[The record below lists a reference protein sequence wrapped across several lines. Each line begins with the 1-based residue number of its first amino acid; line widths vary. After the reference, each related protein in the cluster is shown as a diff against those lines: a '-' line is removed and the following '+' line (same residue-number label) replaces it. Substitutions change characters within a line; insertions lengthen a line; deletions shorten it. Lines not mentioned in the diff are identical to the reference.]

1 MINSR
6 ALLVIALIL
15 ILFTIL
21 TVKLVEIQIIKSE
34 DLTYYAKKQQTKLE
48 TIPAER
54 GVIYDRNNTLLVYNR
69 NDVSVYLDLRMI
81 PKNSKN
87 TLAEKLSST
96 FGRSKSYYKKLMNQ
110 SGKTIRIKKSVNRE
124 KAFRLINDINL
135 LALFTVEK
143 PTRVYQYGSL
153 ASHILGYVNNDFVG
167 VNGIAKAF
175 EEDLK
180 GDDGAFIVERDV
192 RGRIITTI
200 QNNEVRIP
208 IPGYNLKLT
217 IDINYQAI
225 LEDELKRGNKF
236 YKGESATGIIMD
248 PNTGEILALA
258 NVDDYDPNYY
268 WKFSDSQRK
277 NKAITDTYEPGSTIK
292 AITLA
297 ALLDMGKCS
306 ENELVNVENG
316 KYKFRNTYIRDTHKN
331 NYLTVSGILEE
342 SSNIGISK
350 LIQRLDDDTYY
361 KYLRGFGFGTYTSVT
376 LPGEVKGI
384 LKKPNQWSKLTKTF
398 MSFGYG
404 VSVTP
409 LQLIMAYS
417 AIVNGGILYEP
428 HILKSAT
435 DKSSVVKYESSP
447 VAVRRVISEE
457 TSARIKKILRRA
469 VKNGTGHLAD
479 LEEISVG
486 GKTGTS
492 QQIISGK
499 YSRQKYHASF
509 IGFFPA
515 DNPQLV
521 CLVIVNSPQTE
532 KYGGKVAAPIFK
544 KIAER
549 IINTDL
555 KNFQQREKYIES
567 KTVDEHI
574 LKTISDNDNKK
585 KIINVSYVQENNEL
599 KKNYDNN
606 LMPDLKGRTVREAL
620 ISLNLLGLKYDI
632 RGSGIVVSQSI
643 NPGIRI
649 KQNQVCRL
657 KFSEALIIGANIY

>member
-34 DLTYYAKKQQTKLE
+34 ELTYYAKKQQTKLE

-81 PKNSKN
+81 PKNRKN

-135 LALFTVEK
+135 SALFTVEK

-180 GDDGAFIVERDV
+180 GDDGALIIERDV

-200 QNNEVRIP
+200 QNNEVRTP
-208 IPGYNLKLT
+208 IPGYNLNLT

-435 DKSSVVKYESSP
+435 DKSTVVKYESSP
-447 VAVRRVISEE
+447 VAVRRVISKE
-457 TSARIKKILRRA
+457 TSTRIKKILRRA

-585 KIINVSYVQENNEL
+585 NIINASYVQENNEL

-657 KFSEALIIGANIY
+657 KFSEAIIKGANIY

>member
-34 DLTYYAKKQQTKLE
+34 ELTYYAKKQQTKLE

-81 PKNSKN
+81 PKNRKN

-135 LALFTVEK
+135 SALFTVEK

-180 GDDGAFIVERDV
+180 GDDGALIIERDV

-200 QNNEVRIP
+200 QNNEVRTA
-208 IPGYNLKLT
+208 IPGYNLNLT

-435 DKSSVVKYESSP
+435 GKSSVVKYESSP
-447 VAVRRVISEE
+447 VAVRRVISKE
-457 TSARIKKILRRA
+457 TSTRVKKILRRA

-585 KIINVSYVQENNEL
+585 NIINASYVQENNEL

-657 KFSEALIIGANIY
+657 KFSEAIIKGANIY

>member
-34 DLTYYAKKQQTKLE
+34 ELTYYAKKQQTKLE

-81 PKNSKN
+81 PKNRKN

-135 LALFTVEK
+135 SALFTVEK

-180 GDDGAFIVERDV
+180 GDDGALIVERDV

-200 QNNEVRIP
+200 QNNEVRTA
-208 IPGYNLKLT
+208 IPGYNLNLT

-277 NKAITDTYEPGSTIK
+277 NKAITDTYEPGSTLK

-435 DKSSVVKYESSP
+435 DKSTVVKYESSP
-447 VAVRRVISEE
+447 VAVRRVISKE
-457 TSARIKKILRRA
+457 TSTRVKKILRRA

-585 KIINVSYVQENNEL
+585 KIINASYVQENNEL

-657 KFSEALIIGANIY
+657 KFSEAIIKGANIY

>member
-34 DLTYYAKKQQTKLE
+34 ELTYYAKKQQTKLE

-81 PKNSKN
+81 PKNRKN

-135 LALFTVEK
+135 SALFTVEK

-180 GDDGAFIVERDV
+180 GDDGALIVERDV

-200 QNNEVRIP
+200 QNNEVRTP
-208 IPGYNLKLT
+208 IPGYNLNLT

-435 DKSSVVKYESSP
+435 DKSTVVKYESSP
-447 VAVRRVISEE
+447 VAVRRVISKE
-457 TSARIKKILRRA
+457 TSTRVKKILRRA

-585 KIINVSYVQENNEL
+585 NIINASYVQENNEL

-657 KFSEALIIGANIY
+657 KFSEAIIKGANIY

>member
-1 MINSR
+1 MNNSR
-6 ALLVIALIL
+6 ALLVIII
-15 ILFTIL
+15 ILFLFTAL

-34 DLTYYAKKQQTKLE
+34 ELTYYAKMQQTKLE

-69 NDVSVYLDLRMI
+69 NDVSINLDLRMI
-81 PKNSKN
+81 PENSKN
-87 TLAEKLSST
+87 ILAEKLSST
-96 FGRSKSYYKKLMNQ
+96 LGKSKSHYKKLMNQ
-110 SGKTIRIKKSVNRE
+110 SRKTISIEKHVGRE
-124 KAFRLINDINL
+124 KAFRLINDINIS
-135 LALFTVEK
+135 ALFTVEK

-153 ASHILGYVNNDFVG
+153 ASHVLGYVNSEFVG
-167 VNGIAKAF
+167 VNGIAKTF
-175 EEDLK
+175 EEDLN
-180 GDDGAFIVERDV
+180 GDDGAIIVERDV
-192 RGRIITTI
+192 LGRIITTI
-200 QNNEVRIP
+200 QDNEVKAP
-208 IPGYNLKLT
+208 IPGYNLNLT

-225 LEDELKRGNKF
+225 LEDELKRGNEF

-268 WKFSDSQRK
+268 WKFSDYQRK

-297 ALLDMGKCS
+297 ALLDAGKCYES
-306 ENELVNVENG
+306 ELINVENG
-316 KYKFRNTYIRDTHKN
+316 KYKFRNTYIKDTHKN

-361 KYLRGFGFGTYTSVT
+361 KYLRGFGFGTYTSIT
-376 LPGEVKGI
+376 LPGGVKGI

-409 LQLIMAYS
+409 LQLIVAYS

-428 HILKSAT
+428 HILKSKT
-435 DKSSVVKYESSP
+435 DKSGVVKYESSP
-447 VAVRRVISEE
+447 IVIRRVISEE
-457 TSARIKKILRRA
+457 TSARVKKILRRA

-492 QQIISGK
+492 RQIINGK

-515 DNPQLV
+515 DSPQLV

-532 KYGGKVAAPIFK
+532 KYGGKVAAPMFK

-555 KNFQQREKYIES
+555 KNFQQREKYNES
-567 KTVDEHI
+567 TTVDEHI
-574 LKTISDNDNKK
+574 LKTFSNNDNKNK
-585 KIINVSYVQENNEL
+585 TSNASYVQGNNEL
-599 KKNYDNN
+599 KKNFENN

-643 NPGIRI
+643 NPGIRV

-657 KFSEALIIGANIY
+657 NFSEAIIKGANIY

>member
-34 DLTYYAKKQQTKLE
+34 ELTYYAKKQQTKLE

-81 PKNSKN
+81 PKNRKN

-135 LALFTVEK
+135 SALFTVEK

-180 GDDGAFIVERDV
+180 GDDGALIIERDV

-200 QNNEVRIP
+200 QNNEVRTA
-208 IPGYNLKLT
+208 IPGYNLNLT

-435 DKSSVVKYESSP
+435 DKSTVVKYESSP
-447 VAVRRVISEE
+447 VAVRRVISKE
-457 TSARIKKILRRA
+457 TSTRIKKILRRA

-585 KIINVSYVQENNEL
+585 KIINASYVQENNEL

-657 KFSEALIIGANIY
+657 KFSEAIIKGANIY

>member
-34 DLTYYAKKQQTKLE
+34 ELTYYAKKQQTKLE

-81 PKNSKN
+81 PKNRKN

-135 LALFTVEK
+135 SALFTVEK

-180 GDDGAFIVERDV
+180 GDDGALIIERDV

-200 QNNEVRIP
+200 QNNEVRTP
-208 IPGYNLKLT
+208 IPGYNLNLT

-435 DKSSVVKYESSP
+435 GKSSVVKYESSP
-447 VAVRRVISEE
+447 VAVRRVISKE
-457 TSARIKKILRRA
+457 TSTRVKKILRRA

-585 KIINVSYVQENNEL
+585 KIINASYVQENNEL

-620 ISLNLLGLKYDI
+620 ISLNILGLKYDI

-657 KFSEALIIGANIY
+657 KFSEAIIKGANIY

>member
-1 MINSR
+1 
-6 ALLVIALIL
+6 
-15 ILFTIL
+15 
-21 TVKLVEIQIIKSE
+21 
-34 DLTYYAKKQQTKLE
+34 
-48 TIPAER
+48 
-54 GVIYDRNNTLLVYNR
+54 
-69 NDVSVYLDLRMI
+69 
-81 PKNSKN
+81 
-87 TLAEKLSST
+87 
-96 FGRSKSYYKKLMNQ
+96 
-110 SGKTIRIKKSVNRE
+110 
-124 KAFRLINDINL
+124 
-135 LALFTVEK
+135 
-143 PTRVYQYGSL
+143 
-153 ASHILGYVNNDFVG
+153 
-167 VNGIAKAF
+167 
-175 EEDLK
+175 
-180 GDDGAFIVERDV
+180 
-192 RGRIITTI
+192 
-200 QNNEVRIP
+200 
-208 IPGYNLKLT
+208 
-217 IDINYQAI
+217 
-225 LEDELKRGNKF
+225 
-236 YKGESATGIIMD
+236 
-248 PNTGEILALA
+248 
-258 NVDDYDPNYY
+258 
-268 WKFSDSQRK
+268 
-277 NKAITDTYEPGSTIK
+277 
-292 AITLA
+292 
-297 ALLDMGKCS
+297 
-306 ENELVNVENG
+306 
-316 KYKFRNTYIRDTHKN
+316 
-331 NYLTVSGILEE
+331 
-342 SSNIGISK
+342 
-350 LIQRLDDDTYY
+350 
-361 KYLRGFGFGTYTSVT
+361 
-376 LPGEVKGI
+376 
-384 LKKPNQWSKLTKTF
+384 

-435 DKSSVVKYESSP
+435 DKSTVVKYESSP
-447 VAVRRVISEE
+447 VAVRRVISKE
-457 TSARIKKILRRA
+457 TSTRVKKILRRA

-585 KIINVSYVQENNEL
+585 NIINASYVQENNEL

-657 KFSEALIIGANIY
+657 KFSEAIIKGANIY

>member
-1 MINSR
+1 MNNSR
-6 ALLVIALIL
+6 ALLVIII
-15 ILFTIL
+15 ILFLFTAL

-34 DLTYYAKKQQTKLE
+34 ELTYYAKMQQTKLE

-69 NDVSVYLDLRMI
+69 NDVSINLDLRMI
-81 PKNSKN
+81 PENSKN
-87 TLAEKLSST
+87 ILAEKLSST
-96 FGRSKSYYKKLMNQ
+96 LGKSKSHYKKLMNQ
-110 SGKTIRIKKSVNRE
+110 SRKTISIEKHVGRE
-124 KAFRLINDINL
+124 KAFRLINDINIS
-135 LALFTVEK
+135 ALFTVEK

-153 ASHILGYVNNDFVG
+153 ASHVLGYVNSEFVG
-167 VNGIAKAF
+167 VNGIAKTF
-175 EEDLK
+175 EEDLN
-180 GDDGAFIVERDV
+180 GDDGAIIVERDV
-192 RGRIITTI
+192 LGRIITTI
-200 QNNEVRIP
+200 QDNEVKAP
-208 IPGYNLKLT
+208 IPGYNLNLT
-217 IDINYQAI
+217 IDINYQVI
-225 LEDELKRGNKF
+225 LEDELKRGNEF

-268 WKFSDSQRK
+268 WKFSDYQRK

-297 ALLDMGKCS
+297 ALLDAGKCYES
-306 ENELVNVENG
+306 ELINVENG
-316 KYKFRNTYIRDTHKN
+316 KYKFRNTYIKDTHKN

-361 KYLRGFGFGTYTSVT
+361 KYLRGFGFGTYTSIT
-376 LPGEVKGI
+376 LPGGVKGI

-409 LQLIMAYS
+409 LQLIVAYS
-417 AIVNGGILYEP
+417 AIINGGILYEP
-428 HILKSAT
+428 HILKSKT
-435 DKSSVVKYESSP
+435 DKSGVVKYESSP
-447 VAVRRVISEE
+447 IVVRRVISEE
-457 TSARIKKILRRA
+457 TSARVKKILRRA

-492 QQIISGK
+492 RQIINGK

-515 DNPQLV
+515 DSPQLV

-532 KYGGKVAAPIFK
+532 KYGGKVAAPMFK

-555 KNFQQREKYIES
+555 INFQQREKYNES

-574 LKTISDNDNKK
+574 LKTFSNNDNKNK
-585 KIINVSYVQENNEL
+585 TSNASYVQGNNEL
-599 KKNYDNN
+599 KKNFENN

-643 NPGIRI
+643 NPGIRV

-657 KFSEALIIGANIY
+657 NFSEAIIKGANIY

>member
-34 DLTYYAKKQQTKLE
+34 ELTYYAKKQQTKLE

-81 PKNSKN
+81 PKNRKN

-135 LALFTVEK
+135 SALFTVEK

-180 GDDGAFIVERDV
+180 GDDGALIVERDV

-200 QNNEVRIP
+200 QNNEVRTA
-208 IPGYNLKLT
+208 IPGYNLNLT

-435 DKSSVVKYESSP
+435 DKSTVVKYESSP
-447 VAVRRVISEE
+447 VAVRRVISKE
-457 TSARIKKILRRA
+457 TSTRVKKILRRA

-585 KIINVSYVQENNEL
+585 KIINASYVQENNEL

-657 KFSEALIIGANIY
+657 KFSEAIIKGANIY

>member
-1 MINSR
+1 MNNSR
-6 ALLVIALIL
+6 ALLVIII
-15 ILFTIL
+15 ILFLFTAL

-34 DLTYYAKKQQTKLE
+34 ELTYYAKMQQTKLE

-69 NDVSVYLDLRMI
+69 NDVSINLDLRMI
-81 PKNSKN
+81 PENSKN
-87 TLAEKLSST
+87 ILAEKLSST
-96 FGRSKSYYKKLMNQ
+96 LGKSKSHYKKLMNQ
-110 SGKTIRIKKSVNRE
+110 SRKTISIEKHVGRE
-124 KAFRLINDINL
+124 KAFRLINDINIS
-135 LALFTVEK
+135 ALFTVEK

-153 ASHILGYVNNDFVG
+153 ASHVLGYVNSEFVG
-167 VNGIAKAF
+167 VNGIAKTF
-175 EEDLK
+175 EEDLN
-180 GDDGAFIVERDV
+180 GDDGAIIVERDV
-192 RGRIITTI
+192 LGRIITTI
-200 QNNEVRIP
+200 QDNEVKAP
-208 IPGYNLKLT
+208 IPGYNLNLT
-217 IDINYQAI
+217 IDINYQVI
-225 LEDELKRGNKF
+225 LEDELKRGNEF

-268 WKFSDSQRK
+268 WKFSDYQRK

-297 ALLDMGKCS
+297 ALLDAGKCYES
-306 ENELVNVENG
+306 ELINVENG
-316 KYKFRNTYIRDTHKN
+316 KYKFRNTYIKDTHKN

-361 KYLRGFGFGTYTSVT
+361 KYLRGFGFGTYTSIT
-376 LPGEVKGI
+376 LPGGVKGI

-409 LQLIMAYS
+409 LQLIVAYS

-428 HILKSAT
+428 HILKSKT
-435 DKSSVVKYESSP
+435 DKSGVVKYESSP
-447 VAVRRVISEE
+447 IVIRRVISEE
-457 TSARIKKILRRA
+457 TSARVKKILRRA

-492 QQIISGK
+492 RQIINGK

-515 DNPQLV
+515 DSPQLV

-555 KNFQQREKYIES
+555 KNFQQREKYNES

-574 LKTISDNDNKK
+574 LKTFSNNDNKNK
-585 KIINVSYVQENNEL
+585 TSNASYVQGNNEL
-599 KKNYDNN
+599 KKNFENN

-643 NPGIRI
+643 NPGIRV

-657 KFSEALIIGANIY
+657 NFSEAIIKGANIY

>member
-1 MINSR
+1 MNNSR
-6 ALLVIALIL
+6 ALLVIII
-15 ILFTIL
+15 ILFLFTAL

-34 DLTYYAKKQQTKLE
+34 ELTYYAKMQQTKLE

-69 NDVSVYLDLRMI
+69 NDVSINLDLRMI
-81 PKNSKN
+81 PENSKN
-87 TLAEKLSST
+87 ILAEKLSST
-96 FGRSKSYYKKLMNQ
+96 LGKSKSHYKKLMNQ
-110 SGKTIRIKKSVNRE
+110 SRKTISIEKHVGRE
-124 KAFRLINDINL
+124 KAFRLINDINIS
-135 LALFTVEK
+135 ALFTVEK

-153 ASHILGYVNNDFVG
+153 ASHVLGYVNSEFVG
-167 VNGIAKAF
+167 VNGIAKTF
-175 EEDLK
+175 EEDLN
-180 GDDGAFIVERDV
+180 GDDGAIIVERDV
-192 RGRIITTI
+192 LGRIITTI
-200 QNNEVRIP
+200 QDNEVKAP
-208 IPGYNLKLT
+208 IPGYNLNLT
-217 IDINYQAI
+217 IDINYQVI
-225 LEDELKRGNKF
+225 LEDELKRGNEF

-268 WKFSDSQRK
+268 WKFSDYQRK

-297 ALLDMGKCS
+297 ALLDAGKCYES
-306 ENELVNVENG
+306 ELINVENG
-316 KYKFRNTYIRDTHKN
+316 KYKFRNIYIKDTHKN

-361 KYLRGFGFGTYTSVT
+361 KYLRGFGFGTYTSIT
-376 LPGEVKGI
+376 LPGGVKGI

-409 LQLIMAYS
+409 LQLIVAYS

-428 HILKSAT
+428 HILKSKT
-435 DKSSVVKYESSP
+435 DKSGVVKYESSP
-447 VAVRRVISEE
+447 IVIRRVISEE
-457 TSARIKKILRRA
+457 TSARVKKILRRA

-492 QQIISGK
+492 QQIINGK

-555 KNFQQREKYIES
+555 KNFQQREKYNES
-567 KTVDEHI
+567 KTADEHI
-574 LKTISDNDNKK
+574 LKTFSNNDNKN
-585 KIINVSYVQENNEL
+585 KISNASYVQGNNEL
-599 KKNYDNN
+599 KKNFENN

-643 NPGIRI
+643 NPGIRV

-657 KFSEALIIGANIY
+657 NFSEAIIKGANIY

>member
-1 MINSR
+1 MNNSR
-6 ALLVIALIL
+6 ALLVIII
-15 ILFTIL
+15 ILFLFTAL

-34 DLTYYAKKQQTKLE
+34 ELTYYAKMQQTKLE

-69 NDVSVYLDLRMI
+69 NDVSINLDLRMI
-81 PKNSKN
+81 PENSKN
-87 TLAEKLSST
+87 ILAEKLSST
-96 FGRSKSYYKKLMNQ
+96 LGKSKSHYKKLMNQ
-110 SGKTIRIKKSVNRE
+110 SRKTISIEKHVGRE
-124 KAFRLINDINL
+124 KAFRLINDINIS
-135 LALFTVEK
+135 ALFTVEK

-153 ASHILGYVNNDFVG
+153 ASHVLGYVNSEFVG
-167 VNGIAKAF
+167 VNGIAKTF
-175 EEDLK
+175 EEDLN
-180 GDDGAFIVERDV
+180 GDDGAIIVERDV
-192 RGRIITTI
+192 LGRIITTI
-200 QNNEVRIP
+200 QDNEVKAP
-208 IPGYNLKLT
+208 IPGYNLNLT
-217 IDINYQAI
+217 IDINYQVI
-225 LEDELKRGNKF
+225 LEDELKRGNEF

-268 WKFSDSQRK
+268 WKFSDYQRK

-297 ALLDMGKCS
+297 ALLDAGKCYES
-306 ENELVNVENG
+306 ELINVENG
-316 KYKFRNTYIRDTHKN
+316 KYKFRNTYIKDTHKN

-361 KYLRGFGFGTYTSVT
+361 KYLRGFGFGTYTSIT
-376 LPGEVKGI
+376 LPGGVKGI

-409 LQLIMAYS
+409 LQLIVAYS

-428 HILKSAT
+428 HILKSKT
-435 DKSSVVKYESSP
+435 DKSGVVKYESSP
-447 VAVRRVISEE
+447 IVIRRVISEE
-457 TSARIKKILRRA
+457 TSARVKKILRRA

-492 QQIISGK
+492 RQIINGK

-515 DNPQLV
+515 DSPQLV

-532 KYGGKVAAPIFK
+532 KYGGKVAAPMFK

-555 KNFQQREKYIES
+555 KNFQQREKYNES
-567 KTVDEHI
+567 KTADEHI
-574 LKTISDNDNKK
+574 LKTFSNNDNKNK
-585 KIINVSYVQENNEL
+585 TSNASYVQGNNEL
-599 KKNYDNN
+599 KKNFENN

-643 NPGIRI
+643 NPGIRV

-657 KFSEALIIGANIY
+657 NFSEAIIKGANIY

>member
-34 DLTYYAKKQQTKLE
+34 ELTYYAKKQQTKLE

-81 PKNSKN
+81 PKYRKN

-135 LALFTVEK
+135 SALFTVEK

-180 GDDGAFIVERDV
+180 GDDGALIVERDV

-200 QNNEVRIP
+200 QNNEVRTA
-208 IPGYNLKLT
+208 IPGYNLNLT

-435 DKSSVVKYESSP
+435 DKSTVVKYESSP
-447 VAVRRVISEE
+447 VAVRRVISKE
-457 TSARIKKILRRA
+457 TSTRVKKILRRA

-585 KIINVSYVQENNEL
+585 KIINASYVQENNEL

-657 KFSEALIIGANIY
+657 KFSEAIIKGANIY

>member
-1 MINSR
+1 
-6 ALLVIALIL
+6 
-15 ILFTIL
+15 
-21 TVKLVEIQIIKSE
+21 
-34 DLTYYAKKQQTKLE
+34 
-48 TIPAER
+48 
-54 GVIYDRNNTLLVYNR
+54 
-69 NDVSVYLDLRMI
+69 
-81 PKNSKN
+81 
-87 TLAEKLSST
+87 
-96 FGRSKSYYKKLMNQ
+96 
-110 SGKTIRIKKSVNRE
+110 
-124 KAFRLINDINL
+124 
-135 LALFTVEK
+135 
-143 PTRVYQYGSL
+143 
-153 ASHILGYVNNDFVG
+153 
-167 VNGIAKAF
+167 
-175 EEDLK
+175 
-180 GDDGAFIVERDV
+180 
-192 RGRIITTI
+192 
-200 QNNEVRIP
+200 
-208 IPGYNLKLT
+208 
-217 IDINYQAI
+217 
-225 LEDELKRGNKF
+225 
-236 YKGESATGIIMD
+236 MD

-435 DKSSVVKYESSP
+435 DKSTVVKYESSP
-447 VAVRRVISEE
+447 VAVRRVISKE
-457 TSARIKKILRRA
+457 TSTRVKKILRRA

-585 KIINVSYVQENNEL
+585 KIINASYVQENNEL

-657 KFSEALIIGANIY
+657 KFSEAIIKGANIY

>member
-1 MINSR
+1 MNNSR
-6 ALLVIALIL
+6 ALLVIII
-15 ILFTIL
+15 ILFLFTAL

-34 DLTYYAKKQQTKLE
+34 ELTYYAKMQQTKLE

-69 NDVSVYLDLRMI
+69 NDVSINLDLRMI
-81 PKNSKN
+81 PENSKN
-87 TLAEKLSST
+87 ILAEKLSST
-96 FGRSKSYYKKLMNQ
+96 LGKSKSHYKKLMNQ
-110 SGKTIRIKKSVNRE
+110 SRRTISIEKHVGRE
-124 KAFRLINDINL
+124 KAFRLINDINIS
-135 LALFTVEK
+135 ALFTVEK

-153 ASHILGYVNNDFVG
+153 ASHVLGYVNSEFVG
-167 VNGIAKAF
+167 VNGIAKTF
-175 EEDLK
+175 EEDLN
-180 GDDGAFIVERDV
+180 GDDGAIIVERDV
-192 RGRIITTI
+192 LGRIITTI
-200 QNNEVRIP
+200 QDNEVKAP
-208 IPGYNLKLT
+208 IPGYNLNLT
-217 IDINYQAI
+217 IDINYQVI
-225 LEDELKRGNKF
+225 LEDELKRGNEF

-268 WKFSDSQRK
+268 WKFSDYQRK

-297 ALLDMGKCS
+297 ALLDAGKCYES
-306 ENELVNVENG
+306 ELINVENG
-316 KYKFRNTYIRDTHKN
+316 KYKFRNTYIKDTHKN

-361 KYLRGFGFGTYTSVT
+361 KYLRGFGFGTYTSIT
-376 LPGEVKGI
+376 LPGGVKGI

-409 LQLIMAYS
+409 LQLIVAYS

-428 HILKSAT
+428 HILKSKT
-435 DKSSVVKYESSP
+435 DKSGVVKYESSP
-447 VAVRRVISEE
+447 IVIRRVISEE
-457 TSARIKKILRRA
+457 TSARVKKILRRA

-492 QQIISGK
+492 RQIINGK

-515 DNPQLV
+515 DSPQLV

-555 KNFQQREKYIES
+555 KNFQQREKYNES
-567 KTVDEHI
+567 KTADELI
-574 LKTISDNDNKK
+574 LKTFSNNDNKNK
-585 KIINVSYVQENNEL
+585 TSNASYVQGNNEL
-599 KKNYDNN
+599 KKNFENN

-643 NPGIRI
+643 NPGIRV

-657 KFSEALIIGANIY
+657 NFSEAIIKGANIY

>member
-1 MINSR
+1 MNNSR
-6 ALLVIALIL
+6 ALLVIII
-15 ILFTIL
+15 ILFLFTAL

-34 DLTYYAKKQQTKLE
+34 ELTYYAKMQQTKLE

-69 NDVSVYLDLRMI
+69 NDVSINLDLRMI
-81 PKNSKN
+81 PENSKN
-87 TLAEKLSST
+87 ILAEKLSST
-96 FGRSKSYYKKLMNQ
+96 LGKSKSHYKKLMNQ
-110 SGKTIRIKKSVNRE
+110 SRKTISIEKHVGRE
-124 KAFRLINDINL
+124 KAFRLINDINIS
-135 LALFTVEK
+135 ALFTVEK

-153 ASHILGYVNNDFVG
+153 ASHVLGYVNSEFVG
-167 VNGIAKAF
+167 VNGIAKTF
-175 EEDLK
+175 EEDLN
-180 GDDGAFIVERDV
+180 GDDGAIIVERDV
-192 RGRIITTI
+192 LGRIITTI
-200 QNNEVRIP
+200 QDNEVKAP
-208 IPGYNLKLT
+208 IPGYNLNLT
-217 IDINYQAI
+217 IDINYQVI
-225 LEDELKRGNKF
+225 LEDELKRGNEF

-297 ALLDMGKCS
+297 ALLDAGKCYES
-306 ENELVNVENG
+306 ELINVENG
-316 KYKFRNTYIRDTHKN
+316 KYKFRNTYIKDTHKN

-361 KYLRGFGFGTYTSVT
+361 KYLRGFGFGTYTSIT
-376 LPGEVKGI
+376 LPGGVKGI

-409 LQLIMAYS
+409 LQLIVAYS

-428 HILKSAT
+428 HILKSKT
-435 DKSSVVKYESSP
+435 DKSGVVKYESSP
-447 VAVRRVISEE
+447 IVIRRVISEE
-457 TSARIKKILRRA
+457 TSARVKKILRRA

-492 QQIISGK
+492 RQIINGK

-515 DNPQLV
+515 DSPQLV

-555 KNFQQREKYIES
+555 KNFQQREKYNES
-567 KTVDEHI
+567 KTADELI
-574 LKTISDNDNKK
+574 LKTFSNNDNKNK
-585 KIINVSYVQENNEL
+585 TSNASYVQGNNEL
-599 KKNYDNN
+599 KKNFENN

-643 NPGIRI
+643 NPGIRV

-657 KFSEALIIGANIY
+657 NFSEAIIKGANIY

>member
-1 MINSR
+1 MNNSR
-6 ALLVIALIL
+6 ALLVIII
-15 ILFTIL
+15 ILFLFTAL

-34 DLTYYAKKQQTKLE
+34 ELTYYAKMQQTKLE

-69 NDVSVYLDLRMI
+69 NDVSINLDLRMI
-81 PKNSKN
+81 PENSKN
-87 TLAEKLSST
+87 ILAEKLSST
-96 FGRSKSYYKKLMNQ
+96 LGKSKSHYKKLMNQ
-110 SGKTIRIKKSVNRE
+110 SRKTISIEKHVGRE
-124 KAFRLINDINL
+124 KAFRLINDINIS
-135 LALFTVEK
+135 ALFTVEK

-153 ASHILGYVNNDFVG
+153 ASHVLGYVNSEFVG
-167 VNGIAKAF
+167 VNGIAKTF
-175 EEDLK
+175 EEDLN
-180 GDDGAFIVERDV
+180 GDDGAIIVERDV
-192 RGRIITTI
+192 LGRIITTI
-200 QNNEVRIP
+200 QDNEVKAP
-208 IPGYNLKLT
+208 IPGYNLNLT
-217 IDINYQAI
+217 IDINYQVI
-225 LEDELKRGNKF
+225 LEDELKRGNEF

-268 WKFSDSQRK
+268 WKFSDYQRK

-297 ALLDMGKCS
+297 ALLDAGKCYES
-306 ENELVNVENG
+306 ELINVENG
-316 KYKFRNTYIRDTHKN
+316 KYKFRNIYIKDTHKN

-361 KYLRGFGFGTYTSVT
+361 KYLRGFGFGTYTSIT
-376 LPGEVKGI
+376 LPGGVKGI

-409 LQLIMAYS
+409 LQLIVAYS

-428 HILKSAT
+428 HILKSKT
-435 DKSSVVKYESSP
+435 DKSGVVKYESSP
-447 VAVRRVISEE
+447 IVIRRVISEE
-457 TSARIKKILRRA
+457 TSARVKKILRRA

-492 QQIISGK
+492 RQIINGK

-515 DNPQLV
+515 DSPQLV

-555 KNFQQREKYIES
+555 KNFQQREKYNES

-574 LKTISDNDNKK
+574 LKTFSNNDNKNK
-585 KIINVSYVQENNEL
+585 TSNASYVQGNNEL
-599 KKNYDNN
+599 KKNFENN

-643 NPGIRI
+643 NPGIRV

-657 KFSEALIIGANIY
+657 NFSEAIIKGANIY

>member
-6 ALLVIALIL
+6 ALLVIAFIL
-15 ILFTIL
+15 ILFTVL

-34 DLTYYAKKQQTKLE
+34 ELTYLAKKQQTKLE

-69 NDVSVYLDLRMI
+69 NDVSVYLDLRVV

-87 TLAEKLSST
+87 TLAKKLSST

-110 SGKTIRIKKSVNRE
+110 SGKTIRIEKSANRE

-135 LALFTVEK
+135 SALFTVEN

-167 VNGIAKAF
+167 VNGIAKTF
-175 EEDLK
+175 EEDLN
-180 GDDGAFIVERDV
+180 GDDGALIVERDI

-200 QNNEVRIP
+200 QNNEVKIP
-208 IPGYNLKLT
+208 IPGHNLKLT

-331 NYLTVSGILEE
+331 NYLSVSGILEE

-409 LQLIMAYS
+409 LQLVMAYS

-428 HILKSAT
+428 HILKSKT
-435 DKSSVVKYESSP
+435 DKSGVVKYESSP

-457 TSARIKKILRRA
+457 TSARVKKILRRA

-492 QQIISGK
+492 QQIINGK
-499 YSRQKYHASF
+499 YSQQKYHASF

-521 CLVIVNSPQTE
+521 CLVIVNAPQTE

-544 KIAER
+544 KIAGR

-567 KTVDEHI
+567 NSVDKHI
-574 LKTISDNDNKK
+574 LNTISDNDNKK
-585 KIINVSYVQENNEL
+585 KIINASHVQKNNEL
-599 KKNYDNN
+599 NKNYVNN
-606 LMPDLKGRTVREAL
+606 LMPDLTGRTIKEAL

-643 NPGIRI
+643 NPGINL

-657 KFSEALIIGANIY
+657 NFSEATIKGANIY

>member
-34 DLTYYAKKQQTKLE
+34 ELTYYAKKQQTKLE

-81 PKNSKN
+81 PKNRKN

-135 LALFTVEK
+135 SALFTVEK

-180 GDDGAFIVERDV
+180 GDDGALIVERDV

-200 QNNEVRIP
+200 QNNEVRTA
-208 IPGYNLKLT
+208 IPGYNLNLT

-435 DKSSVVKYESSP
+435 DKSTVVKYESSP
-447 VAVRRVISEE
+447 VAVRRVISKE
-457 TSARIKKILRRA
+457 TSTRVKKILRRA

-585 KIINVSYVQENNEL
+585 NIINASYVQENNEL

-657 KFSEALIIGANIY
+657 KFSEAIIKGANIY

>member
-6 ALLVIALIL
+6 ALLVIII
-15 ILFTIL
+15 ILFLFTAL

-34 DLTYYAKKQQTKLE
+34 ELTYYAKMQQTKLE

-69 NDVSVYLDLRMI
+69 NDVSINLDLRMI
-81 PKNSKN
+81 PENSKN
-87 TLAEKLSST
+87 ILAEKLSST
-96 FGRSKSYYKKLMNQ
+96 LGKSKSHYKKLMNQ
-110 SGKTIRIKKSVNRE
+110 SRKTISIEKHVGRE
-124 KAFRLINDINL
+124 KAFRLINDINIS
-135 LALFTVEK
+135 ALFTVEK

-153 ASHILGYVNNDFVG
+153 ASHVLGYVNSEFVG
-167 VNGIAKAF
+167 VNGIAKTF
-175 EEDLK
+175 EEDLN
-180 GDDGAFIVERDV
+180 GDDGAIIVERDV
-192 RGRIITTI
+192 LGRIITTI
-200 QNNEVRIP
+200 QDNEVKAP
-208 IPGYNLKLT
+208 IPGYNLNLT
-217 IDINYQAI
+217 IDINYQVI
-225 LEDELKRGNKF
+225 LEDELKRGNEF

-268 WKFSDSQRK
+268 WKFSDYQRK

-297 ALLDMGKCS
+297 ALLDAGKCYES
-306 ENELVNVENG
+306 ELINVENG
-316 KYKFRNTYIRDTHKN
+316 KYKFRNTYIKDTHKN

-361 KYLRGFGFGTYTSVT
+361 KYLRGFGFGTYTSIT
-376 LPGEVKGI
+376 LPGGVKGI

-409 LQLIMAYS
+409 LQLIVAYS

-428 HILKSAT
+428 HILKSKT
-435 DKSSVVKYESSP
+435 DKSGVVKYESSP
-447 VAVRRVISEE
+447 IVIRRVISEE
-457 TSARIKKILRRA
+457 TSARVKKILRRA

-492 QQIISGK
+492 RQIINGK

-515 DNPQLV
+515 DSPQLV

-555 KNFQQREKYIES
+555 KNFQQREKYNES

-574 LKTISDNDNKK
+574 LKTFSNNDNKN
-585 KIINVSYVQENNEL
+585 KISNASYVQGNNEL
-599 KKNYDNN
+599 KKNFENN

-643 NPGIRI
+643 NPGIRV

-657 KFSEALIIGANIY
+657 NFSEAIIKGANIY

>member
-6 ALLVIALIL
+6 ALLVIII
-15 ILFTIL
+15 ILFLFTAL

-34 DLTYYAKKQQTKLE
+34 ELTYYAKKQQTKLE

-54 GVIYDRNNTLLVYNR
+54 GVMYDRNNTLLVYNR
-69 NDVSVYLDLRMI
+69 NDVSVYLDLRVI

-110 SGKTIRIKKSVNRE
+110 SGKTIRIEKSVNRE
-124 KAFRLINDINL
+124 KAFRLINDTNL
-135 LALFTVEK
+135 SALFTVEK

-153 ASHILGYVNNDFVG
+153 ASHILGYVNSEFVG
-167 VNGIAKAF
+167 VNGIAKTF
-175 EEDLK
+175 EEDLN
-180 GDDGAFIVERDV
+180 GDDGALIVERDV

-200 QNNEVRIP
+200 QNNEVKTP
-208 IPGYNLKLT
+208 IPGYNLNLT
-217 IDINYQAI
+217 IDINYQVI
-225 LEDELKRGNKF
+225 LEDELKRGNEF

-297 ALLDMGKCS
+297 ALLDAGKCYES
-306 ENELVNVENG
+306 ELINVENG
-316 KYKFRNTYIRDTHKN
+316 KYKFRNTYIKDTHKN

-361 KYLRGFGFGTYTSVT
+361 KYLRGFGLGTYTSVT

-428 HILKSAT
+428 HILKSKT
-435 DKSSVVKYESSP
+435 DKNGVVKYEASP

-457 TSARIKKILRRA
+457 TSARIKKILRSA

-492 QQIISGK
+492 QQIINGK
-499 YSRQKYHASF
+499 YSRKKYHASF

-515 DNPQLV
+515 DNPQVV

-544 KIAER
+544 KIARR
-549 IINTDL
+549 IINTDF
-555 KNFQQREKYIES
+555 KNFQQREKYIKS
-567 KTVDEHI
+567 KITDKYI
-574 LKTISDNDNKK
+574 LNAISSNNNSK
-585 KIINVSYVQENNEL
+585 KIINASYVQENNEL

-643 NPGIRI
+643 NPGIRV

-657 KFSEALIIGANIY
+657 NFSEAIIKGANIY

>member
-1 MINSR
+1 MNNSR
-6 ALLVIALIL
+6 ALLVIII
-15 ILFTIL
+15 ILFLFTAL

-34 DLTYYAKKQQTKLE
+34 ELTYYAKMQQTKLE

-69 NDVSVYLDLRMI
+69 NDVSINLDLRMI
-81 PKNSKN
+81 PENSKN
-87 TLAEKLSST
+87 ILAEKLSST
-96 FGRSKSYYKKLMNQ
+96 LGKSKSHYKKLMNQ
-110 SGKTIRIKKSVNRE
+110 SRKTISIEKHVGRE
-124 KAFRLINDINL
+124 KAFRLINDINIS
-135 LALFTVEK
+135 ALFTVEK

-153 ASHILGYVNNDFVG
+153 ASHVLGYVNSEFVG
-167 VNGIAKAF
+167 VNGIAKTF
-175 EEDLK
+175 EEDLN
-180 GDDGAFIVERDV
+180 GDDGAIIVERDV
-192 RGRIITTI
+192 LGRIITTI
-200 QNNEVRIP
+200 QDNEVKAP
-208 IPGYNLKLT
+208 IPGYNLNLT
-217 IDINYQAI
+217 IDINYQVI
-225 LEDELKRGNKF
+225 LEDELKRGNEF

-268 WKFSDSQRK
+268 WKFSDYQRK

-297 ALLDMGKCS
+297 ALLDAGKCYES
-306 ENELVNVENG
+306 ELINVENG
-316 KYKFRNTYIRDTHKN
+316 KYKFRNIYIKDTHKN

-361 KYLRGFGFGTYTSVT
+361 KYLRGFGFGTYTSIT
-376 LPGEVKGI
+376 LPGGVKGI

-409 LQLIMAYS
+409 LQLIVAYS

-428 HILKSAT
+428 HILKSKT
-435 DKSSVVKYESSP
+435 DKSGVVKYESSP
-447 VAVRRVISEE
+447 IVIRRVISEE
-457 TSARIKKILRRA
+457 TSARVKKILRRA

-492 QQIISGK
+492 RQIINGK

-515 DNPQLV
+515 DSPQLV

-555 KNFQQREKYIES
+555 KNFQQREKYNES
-567 KTVDEHI
+567 KTADELI
-574 LKTISDNDNKK
+574 LKTFSNNDNKNK
-585 KIINVSYVQENNEL
+585 TSNASYVQGNNEL
-599 KKNYDNN
+599 KKNFENN

-643 NPGIRI
+643 NPGIRV

-657 KFSEALIIGANIY
+657 NFSEAIIKGANIY

>member
-34 DLTYYAKKQQTKLE
+34 ELTYYAKKQQTKLE

-81 PKNSKN
+81 PKNRKN

-135 LALFTVEK
+135 SALFTVEK

-153 ASHILGYVNNDFVG
+153 ASHILGYVNSDFVG

-180 GDDGAFIVERDV
+180 GDDGALIVERDV

-200 QNNEVRIP
+200 QNNEVRTA
-208 IPGYNLKLT
+208 IPGYNLNLT

-277 NKAITDTYEPGSTIK
+277 NKAITDTYEPGSTLK

-435 DKSSVVKYESSP
+435 DKSTVVKYESSP
-447 VAVRRVISEE
+447 VAVRRVISKE
-457 TSARIKKILRRA
+457 TSTRVKKILRRA

-585 KIINVSYVQENNEL
+585 KIINASYVQENNEL

-657 KFSEALIIGANIY
+657 KFSEAIIKGANIY

>member
-1 MINSR
+1 MNNSR
-6 ALLVIALIL
+6 ALVVIII
-15 ILFTIL
+15 ILFLFTGL

-34 DLTYYAKKQQTKLE
+34 ELTYYAKKQQTKLE
-48 TIPAER
+48 TITAER

-69 NDVSVYLDLRMI
+69 NDVVINLDLSMI
-81 PKNSKN
+81 PENSKN
-87 TLAEKLSST
+87 ILAEKISST
-96 FGRSKSYYKKLMNQ
+96 LGKSKSHYKKLMNQ
-110 SGKTIRIKKSVNRE
+110 SSKTICIEKHVKRE
-124 KAFRLINDINL
+124 KAFRLINDINIS
-135 LALFTVEK
+135 ALYTVEK

-167 VNGIAKAF
+167 VNGIAKTF
-175 EEDLK
+175 EEDLN
-180 GDDGAFIVERDV
+180 GDDGALIVERDV

-200 QNNEVRIP
+200 QDNEVKVP
-208 IPGYNLKLT
+208 IPGYNLNLT

-297 ALLDMGKCS
+297 ALLDAGKCY

-316 KYKFRNTYIRDTHKN
+316 KYKFMNTYIKDTHKN

-361 KYLRGFGFGTYTSVT
+361 KYLRGFGFGTYTSIT

-428 HILKSAT
+428 HILKSKT
-435 DKSSVVKYESSP
+435 DKSGVVKYESSP
-447 VAVRRVISEE
+447 VAVRHVISEE
-457 TSARIKKILRRA
+457 TSARVKKVLRSV
-469 VKNGTGHLAD
+469 VKNGTGNVVD
-479 LEEISVG
+479 LEAILVG

-492 QQIISGK
+492 QQIVNGK
-499 YSRQKYHASF
+499 YSRKKYHASF
-509 IGFFPA
+509 VGFFPA
-515 DNPQLV
+515 DNPQIV

-549 IINTDL
+549 IINIDL
-555 KNFQQREKYIES
+555 KKFQQKEKYIES
-567 KTVDEHI
+567 KIIDKYI
-574 LKTISDNDNKK
+574 LNTISNNVNKK
-585 KIINVSYVQENNEL
+585 RLINTSYAQNNNEI
-599 KKNYDNN
+599 KKNYEYN
-606 LMPDLKGRTVREAL
+606 LMPDLKGHTVREAL
-620 ISLNLLGLKYDI
+620 ISLNFLGLNYDI
-632 RGSGIVVSQSI
+632 KGSGIVTSQSI
-643 NPGIRI
+643 NPGIRV
-649 KQNQVCRL
+649 KQNQIC
-657 KFSEALIIGANIY
+657 KINCSEATIKGANIY

>member
-34 DLTYYAKKQQTKLE
+34 ELTYYAKKQQTKLE

-81 PKNSKN
+81 PKNRKN

-135 LALFTVEK
+135 SALFTVEK

-180 GDDGAFIVERDV
+180 GDDGALIVERDV

-200 QNNEVRIP
+200 QNNEVRTA
-208 IPGYNLKLT
+208 IPGYNLNLT

-277 NKAITDTYEPGSTIK
+277 NKAITDTYEPGSTLK

-435 DKSSVVKYESSP
+435 DKSTVVKYESSP
-447 VAVRRVISEE
+447 VAVRRVISKE
-457 TSARIKKILRRA
+457 TSTRVKKILRRA

-585 KIINVSYVQENNEL
+585 NIINASYVQENNEL

-657 KFSEALIIGANIY
+657 KFSEAIIKGANIY

>member
-34 DLTYYAKKQQTKLE
+34 ELTYYAKKQQTKLE

-81 PKNSKN
+81 PKNRKN

-135 LALFTVEK
+135 SALFTVEK

-180 GDDGAFIVERDV
+180 GDDGALIVERDV

-200 QNNEVRIP
+200 QNNEVRTA
-208 IPGYNLKLT
+208 IPGYNLNLT

-435 DKSSVVKYESSP
+435 GKSTVVKYESSP
-447 VAVRRVISEE
+447 VAVRRVISKE
-457 TSARIKKILRRA
+457 TSTRVKKILRRA

-585 KIINVSYVQENNEL
+585 KIINASYVQENNEL

-657 KFSEALIIGANIY
+657 KFSEAIIKGANIY

>member
-1 MINSR
+1 MNNSR
-6 ALLVIALIL
+6 ALLVIII
-15 ILFTIL
+15 ILFLFTAL

-34 DLTYYAKKQQTKLE
+34 ELTYYAKKQQTKLE

-54 GVIYDRNNTLLVYNR
+54 GVMYDRNNTLLVYNR
-69 NDVSVYLDLRMI
+69 NDVSVYLDLRVI

-110 SGKTIRIKKSVNRE
+110 SGKTIRIEKSVNRE
-124 KAFRLINDINL
+124 KAFRLINDTNL
-135 LALFTVEK
+135 SALFTVEK

-153 ASHILGYVNNDFVG
+153 ASHILGYVNSEFVG
-167 VNGIAKAF
+167 VNGIAKTF
-175 EEDLK
+175 EEDLN
-180 GDDGAFIVERDV
+180 GDDGAIIVERDV

-200 QNNEVRIP
+200 QNNEVKTP

-217 IDINYQAI
+217 IDINYQVI
-225 LEDELKRGNKF
+225 LEDELKRGNEF

-268 WKFSDSQRK
+268 WKFSDYQRK

-297 ALLDMGKCS
+297 ALLDAGKCYES
-306 ENELVNVENG
+306 ELVNVENG
-316 KYKFRNTYIRDTHKN
+316 KYKFRNTYIKDTHKN

-361 KYLRGFGFGTYTSVT
+361 KYLRGFGLGTYTSVT

-435 DKSSVVKYESSP
+435 GKSSVVKYESSP
-447 VAVRRVISEE
+447 VAVRLVIS
-457 TSARIKKILRRA
+457 K
-469 VKNGTGHLAD
+469 
-479 LEEISVG
+479 
-486 GKTGTS
+486 
-492 QQIISGK
+492 
-499 YSRQKYHASF
+499 
-509 IGFFPA
+509 
-515 DNPQLV
+515 
-521 CLVIVNSPQTE
+521 
-532 KYGGKVAAPIFK
+532 
-544 KIAER
+544 
-549 IINTDL
+549 
-555 KNFQQREKYIES
+555 
-567 KTVDEHI
+567 
-574 LKTISDNDNKK
+574 
-585 KIINVSYVQENNEL
+585 
-599 KKNYDNN
+599 
-606 LMPDLKGRTVREAL
+606 
-620 ISLNLLGLKYDI
+620 
-632 RGSGIVVSQSI
+632 
-643 NPGIRI
+643 
-649 KQNQVCRL
+649 
-657 KFSEALIIGANIY
+657 

>member
-34 DLTYYAKKQQTKLE
+34 ELTYYAKKQQTKLE

-81 PKNSKN
+81 PKNRKN

-135 LALFTVEK
+135 SALFTVEK

-180 GDDGAFIVERDV
+180 GDDGALIVERDV

-200 QNNEVRIP
+200 QNNEVRTP
-208 IPGYNLKLT
+208 IPGYNLNLT

-435 DKSSVVKYESSP
+435 GKSSVVKYESSP
-447 VAVRRVISEE
+447 VAVRRVISKE
-457 TSARIKKILRRA
+457 TSTRVKKILRRA

-585 KIINVSYVQENNEL
+585 NIINASYVQENNEL

-657 KFSEALIIGANIY
+657 KFSEAIIKGANIY

>member
-1 MINSR
+1 MNNSR
-6 ALLVIALIL
+6 ALLVIII
-15 ILFTIL
+15 ILFLFTAL

-34 DLTYYAKKQQTKLE
+34 ELTYYAKMQQTKLE

-69 NDVSVYLDLRMI
+69 NDVSINLDLRMI
-81 PKNSKN
+81 PENSKN
-87 TLAEKLSST
+87 ILAEKLSST
-96 FGRSKSYYKKLMNQ
+96 LGKSKSHYKKLMNQ
-110 SGKTIRIKKSVNRE
+110 SRKTISIEKHVGRE
-124 KAFRLINDINL
+124 KAFRLINDINIS
-135 LALFTVEK
+135 ALFTVEK

-153 ASHILGYVNNDFVG
+153 ASHVLGYVNSEFVG
-167 VNGIAKAF
+167 VNGIAKTF
-175 EEDLK
+175 EEDLN
-180 GDDGAFIVERDV
+180 GDDGAIIVERDV
-192 RGRIITTI
+192 LGRIITTI
-200 QNNEVRIP
+200 QDNEVKAP
-208 IPGYNLKLT
+208 IPGYNLNLT
-217 IDINYQAI
+217 IDINYQVI
-225 LEDELKRGNKF
+225 LEDELKRGNEF

-268 WKFSDSQRK
+268 WKFSDYQRK

-297 ALLDMGKCS
+297 ALLDAGKCYES
-306 ENELVNVENG
+306 ELINVENG
-316 KYKFRNTYIRDTHKN
+316 KYKFRNTYIKDTHKN

-361 KYLRGFGFGTYTSVT
+361 KYLRGFGFGTYTSIT
-376 LPGEVKGI
+376 LPGGVKGI

-409 LQLIMAYS
+409 LQLIVAYS

-428 HILKSAT
+428 HILKSKT
-435 DKSSVVKYESSP
+435 DKSGVVKYESSP
-447 VAVRRVISEE
+447 IVIRRVISEE
-457 TSARIKKILRRA
+457 TSARVKKILRRA

-492 QQIISGK
+492 RQIINGK

-515 DNPQLV
+515 DSPQLV

-555 KNFQQREKYIES
+555 KNFQQREKYNES
-567 KTVDEHI
+567 KTADEHI
-574 LKTISDNDNKK
+574 LKTFSNNDNKNK
-585 KIINVSYVQENNEL
+585 TSNASYVQGNNEL
-599 KKNYDNN
+599 KKNFENN

-643 NPGIRI
+643 NPGIRV

-657 KFSEALIIGANIY
+657 NFSEAIIKGANIY

>member
-34 DLTYYAKKQQTKLE
+34 ELTYYAKKQQTKLE

-81 PKNSKN
+81 PKNRKN

-135 LALFTVEK
+135 SALFTVEK

-180 GDDGAFIVERDV
+180 GDDGALIVERDV

-200 QNNEVRIP
+200 QNNEVRTA
-208 IPGYNLKLT
+208 IPGYNLNLT

-435 DKSSVVKYESSP
+435 GKSSVVKYESSP
-447 VAVRRVISEE
+447 VAVRRVISKE
-457 TSARIKKILRRA
+457 TSTRVKKILRRA

-585 KIINVSYVQENNEL
+585 KIINASYVQENNEL

-657 KFSEALIIGANIY
+657 KFSEAIIKGANIY

>member
-34 DLTYYAKKQQTKLE
+34 ELTYYAKKQQTKLE

-81 PKNSKN
+81 PKNRKS

-135 LALFTVEK
+135 SALFTVEK

-180 GDDGAFIVERDV
+180 GDDGALIVERDV

-200 QNNEVRIP
+200 QNNEVRTP
-208 IPGYNLKLT
+208 IPGYNLNLT

-435 DKSSVVKYESSP
+435 DKSTVVKYESSP
-447 VAVRRVISEE
+447 VAVRRVISKE
-457 TSARIKKILRRA
+457 TSTRVKKILRRA

-585 KIINVSYVQENNEL
+585 NIINASYVQENNEL

-657 KFSEALIIGANIY
+657 KFSEAIIKGANIY